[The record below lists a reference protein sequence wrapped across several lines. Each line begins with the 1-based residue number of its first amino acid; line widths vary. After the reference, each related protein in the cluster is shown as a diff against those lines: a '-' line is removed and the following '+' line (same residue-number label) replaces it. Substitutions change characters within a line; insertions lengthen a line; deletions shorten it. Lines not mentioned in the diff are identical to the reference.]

1 LPLTTNGKL
10 DTAKLPS
17 PAIPA
22 TPPVPPADGD
32 DLTARL
38 REVWGAVLGVPVGL
52 DDDFFEL
59 GGNSLFAVR
68 IGARMR
74 EGGLPS
80 LQLRELYR
88 HPTIRSVISAL
99 GEALSLVDSAR

>member
-1 LPLTTNGKL
+1 
-10 DTAKLPS
+10 
-17 PAIPA
+17 
-22 TPPVPPADGD
+22 
-32 DLTARL
+32 
-38 REVWGAVLGVPVGL
+38 VLGVPVGL

-74 EGGLPS
+74 ERGMPP

-88 HPTIRSVISAL
+88 HPTIRSVVSVL
-99 GEALSLVDSAR
+99 GEPLNGVDSASTSVDARTARVSG